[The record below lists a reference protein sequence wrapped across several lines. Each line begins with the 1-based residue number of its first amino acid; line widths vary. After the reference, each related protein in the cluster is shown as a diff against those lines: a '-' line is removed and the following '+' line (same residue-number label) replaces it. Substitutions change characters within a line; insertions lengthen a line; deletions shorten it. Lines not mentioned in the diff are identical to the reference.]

1 MDRELKESVKLI
13 LNKAKDVKMREGR
26 KGDAHN
32 CEECVEEQS
41 VNLKC
46 RRKSKLQLIFGKRVS
61 KIFLQQ
67 IVYTKREII
76 QTERPLIRKN

>member
-13 LNKAKDVKMREGR
+13 LNKAKDVKIREGR

-32 CEECVEEQS
+32 CEECVKEQS

-61 KIFLQQ
+61 KVFSQP
-67 IVYTKREII
+67 IVYVK
-76 QTERPLIRKN
+76 KK

>member
-26 KGDAHN
+26 KADVHN
-32 CEECVEEQS
+32 CEECVKEQS

-61 KIFLQQ
+61 KIFLRP
-67 IVYTKREII
+67 IVYTKKRNNTI
-76 QTERPLIRKN
+76 LKDL